1 MLILLIHQLYN
12 YRANL
17 KNELNLSGETN
28 EEVLHFKKAWSKKN
42 NLDPASDNA
51 NMGYLL
57 HELNEG
63 RHWTGGGSTA
73 ELKQITD
80 PTEAARYFMDNWER
94 PGVPHWDRR
103 NAAALEISKLQTG
116 GIVDV
121 SGSGTGDKVPA
132 MLPEGSFVLNRK
144 ASAVLNGNLSGAPS
158 PQLERL
164 FDAQGNFTARV
175 AQKGGGPVLLL
186 RLPPPQLLSVP
197 NRIKRFLHFLT
208 VLLLCRLQNT
218 SII

>member
-1 MLILLIHQLYN
+1 
-12 YRANL
+12 
-17 KNELNLSGETN
+17 
-28 EEVLHFKKAWSKKN
+28 
-42 NLDPASDNA
+42 
-51 NMGYLL
+51 MGYLL

-73 ELKQITD
+73 ELKQITRS
-80 PTEAARYFMDNWER
+80 TEAARYFMDNWER

-144 ASAVLNGNLSGAPS
+144 ASAVLNETFL
-158 PQLERL
+158 
-164 FDAQGNFTARV
+164 
-175 AQKGGGPVLLL
+175 VLLL
-186 RLPPPQLLSVP
+186 LNWSDSLTRRVTLLLVLHRRVADQLLLLRTPHLHTLLSAP
-197 NRIKRFLHFLT
+197 NRIKWFLHFLT
-208 VLLLCRLQNT
+208 VLSTMQAAEYFYHLNLGGNF
-218 SII
+218 